1 MFDPFITRITIVLNG
16 NSYRIVCHPYPFFV
30 VYVDVVNAVAVHAIV
45 AVVVCYDKRYGLVRI
60 DIHLIDTSAIG
71 SNQQFFGIQ
80 WFDAWYTY
88 VFQADF
94 RLCDGFCV
102 HVVNHDAPLEG
113 TDEQFADFGVE
124 V

>member
-45 AVVVCYDKRYGLVRI
+45 AVVVCYDKRCGLVRI

-80 WFDAWYTY
+80 WFDA
-88 VFQADF
+88 
-94 RLCDGFCV
+94 
-102 HVVNHDAPLEG
+102 
-113 TDEQFADFGVE
+113 
-124 V
+124 